1 MKMNTK
7 KLIYR
12 ITALVVL
19 IFVALGMFWGSGSAA
34 PKAYAAEESGYL
46 QMDDTAVLDDL
57 NGVTVNGKP
66 FSTSDYGANPLQ
78 KTQLLTFV
86 E

>member
-34 PKAYAAEESGYL
+34 PKAYAAEESGFFKW
-46 QMDDTAVLDDL
+46 TIPRFW
-57 NGVTVNGKP
+57 TI
-66 FSTSDYGANPLQ
+66 
-78 KTQLLTFV
+78 
-86 E
+86 